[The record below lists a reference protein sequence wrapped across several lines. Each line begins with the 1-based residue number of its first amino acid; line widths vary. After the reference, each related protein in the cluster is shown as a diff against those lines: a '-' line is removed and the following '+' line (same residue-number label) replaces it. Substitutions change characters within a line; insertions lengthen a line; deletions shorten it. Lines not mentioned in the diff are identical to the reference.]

1 LEELAVFGSREGA
14 RPRFLENAQQE
25 RIFNGPAV
33 PEQYL
38 GHLGVIGVFEGL
50 AIVTENRHIEDS
62 SYLP

>member
-1 LEELAVFGSREGA
+1 LEELAVGGSVERS
-14 RPRFLENAQQE
+14 RPGFLENAQQE

-33 PEQYL
+33 PKQYL
-38 GHLGVIGVFEGL
+38 GHLGVIGILEVL

>member
-1 LEELAVFGSREGA
+1 
-14 RPRFLENAQQE
+14 
-25 RIFNGPAV
+25 V

-50 AIVTENRHIEDS
+50 TIVTQNRHIEDS